1 MLIRR
6 ETPADIDAIRA
17 VHAAAFA
24 AADHGPADNPE
35 HGPQHDPGHR
45 PDHDPGHRP
54 DHDPGHGPDH
64 DPDHDPGH
72 GPDHDP
78 GHDPEHGP
86 STDTAT
92 RSTDGGGECR
102 LPVEATLVDALRVDD
117 GWLPAYSLVA
127 VDTDGLVVGHVVATR
142 ARVAGAPVAL
152 GLGPL
157 GVLPGWQRRGV
168 GSALMHAVLG
178 AADARDEALVVLLG
192 HPEYYPRFGFRPAVE
207 LGVTPPQPWGPQYFM
222 ARPLTAWHGSI
233 RGEFRYARPFDD
245 L

>member
-24 AADHGPADNPE
+24 KATGDGAAAPATPA
-35 HGPQHDPGHR
+35 Q
-45 PDHDPGHRP
+45 
-54 DHDPGHGPDH
+54 
-64 DPDHDPGH
+64 
-72 GPDHDP
+72 
-78 GHDPEHGP
+78 
-86 STDTAT
+86 AT
-92 RSTDGGGECR
+92 
-102 LPVEATLVDALRVDD
+102 PVEAFLVDSLRADE

-127 VDTDGLVVGHVVATR
+127 TDSDGRVVGHVVATR
-142 ARVAGAPVAL
+142 ARVADDPVAV

-157 GVLPGWQRRGV
+157 GVLPEWQRRGV

-178 AADARDEALVVLLG
+178 AADARDEPLVVLLG
-192 HPEYYPRFGFRPAVE
+192 HPGYYPRFGFRPAVE

-222 ARPLTAWHGSI
+222 ARPMNAWRDSI
-233 RGEFRYARPFDD
+233 RGEFRYARPFED